1 MGKKPGNKPE
11 APPPAP
17 APRSRTPLVMTA
29 LAAVAIAG
37 FLYARSGPSEPEPA
51 AAATPAAGAAA
62 PAAAPEHQMAHML
75 EPAVDP
81 PESAAKGPHLQ
92 MKLPPLD
99 VPSYSAPRP
108 PEVIRAAYRFAAE
121 HPEVLSYVPC
131 FCGCERMGH
140 RGNEDCFVR
149 TRDDK
154 DDVVEWEPH
163 GMECTVCID
172 VATAARQMYNSG
184 ASVKAI
190 RAAIEKDYAPKY
202 PTMTPTALPK

>member
-1 MGKKPGNKPE
+1 MAKKPGNKPE
-11 APPPAP
+11 TPPPP
-17 APRSRTPLVMTA
+17 APRSRTPLVV
-29 LAAVAIAG
+29 LVVAVIAVAG
-37 FLYARSGPSEPEPA
+37 FLYARSGRPDPA
-51 AAATPAAGAAA
+51 VAPASAGQTAAA
-62 PAAAPEHQMAHML
+62 PAPRTAHML
-75 EPAVDP
+75 EPPVDP

-92 MKLPPLD
+92 MKLPPIEI
-99 VPSYSAPRP
+99 PSYSAPRT

-154 DDVVEWEPH
+154 DDVTEWEPH

-172 VATAARQMYNSG
+172 VATEARQMYASG
-184 ASVKAI
+184 ASVKQI
-190 RAAIEKDYAPKY
+190 RAAIEKEYAPKY
-202 PTMTPTALPK
+202 PTMTPTAAPPAGRE